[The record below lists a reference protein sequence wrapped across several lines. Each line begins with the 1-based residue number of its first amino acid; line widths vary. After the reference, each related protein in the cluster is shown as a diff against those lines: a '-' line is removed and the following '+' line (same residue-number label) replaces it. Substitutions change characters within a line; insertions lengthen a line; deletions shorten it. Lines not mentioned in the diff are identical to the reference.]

1 MSAEDI
7 GAVAE
12 KLVRKA
18 CGLGADESEAWLTES
33 TQLSARVRF
42 GQVETLTEA
51 TTRALSFR
59 ILVGTRTARGSSS
72 DLSWDTLESLTR
84 SAIERARLASEDPY
98 AGLPEDPLPVPPVE
112 GLALYDPALERIGP
126 REAIDCARETERIGL
141 ALDPRVK
148 NSSGATF
155 RVNRG
160 VVKGANSKGF
170 QGSYRASGASL
181 TLELLGRS
189 DSDAGQ
195 VTDFW
200 YTTAR
205 SWDRLESPESVARKT
220 VARVRRQLG
229 ARKVETQEVPVVF
242 EPLMAA
248 ELLSDLFGAVCGEA
262 VYLKR
267 SFLQDARGQ
276 QVASERVTVVDDGLL
291 RGGLGTRPFDRE
303 GVASR
308 RTVVIRKGFLETFLC
323 GSYSARKLGLPP
335 TGNGA
340 GHGEVPSNF
349 YLEQGDTSAEA
360 IVKSVERGLYVTRLL
375 GQGVNLVT
383 GDYSRGAFGLW
394 LERGE
399 FAHPVHEITISGNL
413 RQMLAGVELVGND
426 LDLRDQFAAPTIKIA
441 SLMVAGT

>member
-1 MSAEDI
+1 M
-7 GAVAE
+7 GALPD

-18 CGLGADESEAWLTES
+18 SDLGADQSEAWLTES

-51 TTRALSFR
+51 TTRAISFR
-59 ILVGTRTARGSSS
+59 LLVGTRTARGSSS
-72 DLSWDTLESLTR
+72 DLSWETLESLTR
-84 SAIERARLASEDPY
+84 HALERDRLASEDSY
-98 AGLPEDPLPVPPVE
+98 AGLPDDSLPVPPVE
-112 GLALYDPALERIGP
+112 GLALYDPTLERIGP
-126 REAIDCARETERIGL
+126 QDAIARAGETERIGL

-148 NSSGATF
+148 NSSGATV

-160 VVKGANSKGF
+160 RVWGANSKGF
-170 QGSYRASGASL
+170 RGSYRASGASL
-181 TLELLGRS
+181 TLELHGRGES
-189 DSDAGQ
+189 DGSQ

-200 YTTAR
+200 YTAAR
-205 SWDRLESPESVARKT
+205 SWDGLESPESVARKA
-220 VARVRRQLG
+220 VERVRRQLG

-242 EPLMAA
+242 EPLVAA

-267 SFLQDARGQ
+267 SFLLDARGQ
-276 QVASERVTVVDDGLL
+276 QVASEQVTVVDDGLL
-291 RGGLGTRPFDRE
+291 PGGLGSRPFDRE
-303 GVASR
+303 GVACR
-308 RTVVIRKGFLETFLC
+308 RTVVIRKGVLESFLC
-323 GSYSARKLGLPP
+323 GSYSARKLGLPL

-340 GHGEVPSNF
+340 GNGEVPGNF
-349 YLEQGDTSAEA
+349 YLEPGNTSPAA
-360 IVKSVERGLYVTRLL
+360 IVKSVERGLYVTRLM

-399 FAHPVHEITISGNL
+399 LAYPVHEITISGNL

-426 LDLRDQFAAPTIKIA
+426 LDFRDLFAAPTVKIA
-441 SLMVAGT
+441 SMVVAGT